1 MTALMV
7 EGCVCDRSEKVN
19 LDLCMVLCQTFVPTE
34 ICGGIDLAVDL
45 FARDRFVV
53 DIHWGSDLL
62 CCLSLCVCGLWLSH

>member
-7 EGCVCDRSEKVN
+7 EGCACDHSEKVN

-62 CCLSLCVCGLWLSH
+62 CCLSLCVWSLVV